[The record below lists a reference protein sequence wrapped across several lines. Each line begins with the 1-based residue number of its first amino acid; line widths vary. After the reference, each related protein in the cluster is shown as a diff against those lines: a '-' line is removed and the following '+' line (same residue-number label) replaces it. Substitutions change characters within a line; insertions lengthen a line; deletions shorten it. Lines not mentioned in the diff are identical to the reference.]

1 MSDDEDTKRGR
12 GRPATGQNPK
22 RYFRVED
29 ELWTEVENMAAELAK
44 HMGFPKANV
53 SAYIRQALVM
63 ENARVT
69 KLIAKKELTK

>member
-1 MSDDEDTKRGR
+1 MSDTRKRP
-12 GRPATGQNPK
+12 GRPATGQAPL
-22 RYFRVED
+22 RRVRVED
-29 ELWTEVENMAAELAK
+29 ELWTEVETMAAALAK

-69 KLIAKKELTK
+69 KLIAKKELSK